1 VDKQPGLVLTDRRT
15 LSIAKTEG
23 KIDGNNLMKVRNA
36 FCFWATVLAL
46 TMAVASPGLLAQ
58 NPNARALEALHE
70 RLLPLFELSGVVF
83 TDADE
88 ATGRLVV
95 AVSNPD
101 VAEVVLE
108 RLRALGISSQIVDFV
123 EKEPIVQVAT
133 LRDQVRPVAGGLQIR
148 WSNYVC
154 TLGFPAK
161 LANGMMGFVT
171 NSHCST
177 KQGSVDGTKYYQ
189 PLNQVDA
196 EFIGTEIAD
205 PPFFKNRDGCP
216 RGRQCRYSDS
226 IFSQGASGIS
236 FDLAKIAKTD
246 GVNTGLLTIASN
258 GAARFTI
265 TQKGSVTKGTVVN
278 KVGRTTGWTRGTIT
292 NKCANVAVS
301 GTNIVNLCQDIVENT
316 GTIVGGGDSGSQVFS
331 VVSVDNVKLVGLLWG
346 GNSSGTLFVYSPI
359 ENVERE
365 LGTLKVF

>member
-1 VDKQPGLVLTDRRT
+1 M
-15 LSIAKTEG
+15 
-23 KIDGNNLMKVRNA
+23 KIRKA
-36 FCFWATVLAL
+36 FGYWATVLAL
-46 TMAVASPGLLAQ
+46 TMAVAAPGLLAQ

-83 TDADE
+83 TDSDE

-108 RLRALGISSQIVDFV
+108 RLATLGISPQIVDFV

-133 LRDQVRPVAGGLQIR
+133 LRDQVRPVVGGLQIR

-154 TLGFPAK
+154 TLGFPAWRAGV
-161 LANGMMGFVT
+161 LGFVT

-189 PLNQVDA
+189 PLNQVAA

-205 PPFFKNRDGCP
+205 PPFFKGKGCP
-216 RGRQCRYSDS
+216 RGKQCRYSDS
-226 IFSQGASGIS
+226 IFSQGASGVL

-246 GVNTGLLTIASN
+246 AENSGSLTIGNS

-265 TQKGSVTKGTVVN
+265 TQKGAVTKGTVVN
-278 KVGRTTGWTRGTIT
+278 KVGRTTGWTQGEIT

-316 GTIVGGGDSGSQVFS
+316 SATIVGGGDSGSQVFS
-331 VVSVDNVKLVGLLWG
+331 VVSGDNVRLVGLLWG

-359 ENVERE
+359 ENVERTDE
-365 LGTLKVF
+365 LGTLTVH